1 MKPEVGGGA
10 MLEASRL
17 RTQAPEKTNQG
28 TPWQDHS
35 RARPKKRGE
44 GNILMVL
51 LLLVLLLR

>member
-1 MKPEVGGGA
+1 MKPELGGGA
-10 MLEASRL
+10 MLVTSRL
-17 RTQAPEKTNQG
+17 RSQTPEKMNQG

-51 LLLVLLLR
+51 LLLLVLR

>member
-17 RTQAPEKTNQG
+17 RSQAPEKMNQG

-35 RARPKKRGE
+35 RARPKERGE
-44 GNILMVL
+44 ENILMVL
-51 LLLVLLLR
+51 LLLVLR

>member
-17 RTQAPEKTNQG
+17 RSQTPEKMNQG

-35 RARPKKRGE
+35 RVRPKKRGE

-51 LLLVLLLR
+51 LLLLR